1 MESPSKPS
9 DDPGLRHH
17 PRVRRGRSP
26 PSANPSGHF
35 SDVPEV
41 SHPFLFEKG
50 VGREG
55 KGTVKTCRACAK
67 NGYLG
72 VQFTHKH
79 RQECKSV
86 RLPKW
91 RSRSRRTSAQR
102 VFLLVLVYV
111 SERGMIFSD
120 YFLLL
125 PHSVLGLVN

>member
-1 MESPSKPS
+1 MQKDSKERSKTADSARETSAVCTMKSPSTPS
-9 DDPGLRHH
+9 DNPGLCHH

-26 PSANPSGHF
+26 LNSIPSGHL

-41 SHPFLFEKG
+41 SHAFLFEKG

-79 RQECKSV
+79 RKECAFAKMEKQK
-86 RLPKW
+86 PK
-91 RSRSRRTSAQR
+91 
-102 VFLLVLVYV
+102 
-111 SERGMIFSD
+111 D
-120 YFLLL
+120 
-125 PHSVLGLVN
+125 

>member
-67 NGYLG
+67 NGYHG
-72 VQFTHKH
+72 VQNTHKH
-79 RQECKSV
+79 RKECAFAKMEKQK
-86 RLPKW
+86 PK
-91 RSRSRRTSAQR
+91 
-102 VFLLVLVYV
+102 
-111 SERGMIFSD
+111 D
-120 YFLLL
+120 
-125 PHSVLGLVN
+125 